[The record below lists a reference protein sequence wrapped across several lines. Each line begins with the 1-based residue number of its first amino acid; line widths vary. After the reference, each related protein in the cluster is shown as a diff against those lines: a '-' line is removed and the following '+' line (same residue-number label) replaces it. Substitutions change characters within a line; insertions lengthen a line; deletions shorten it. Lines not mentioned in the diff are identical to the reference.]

1 MLAVFVSHFPFISFF
16 FSIFLIFSFLLHYLA
31 AKKKLAGTED
41 ADKKAMYERLISQVE
56 EAQKTLQGVEL
67 IDAAKDV
74 LMEWLDIQFGSQ
86 VGQWVFQTLQTIPS

>member
-1 MLAVFVSHFPFISFF
+1 
-16 FSIFLIFSFLLHYLA
+16 
-31 AKKKLAGTED
+31 
-41 ADKKAMYERLISQVE
+41 MYERLISQVE